1 MSVEHPPEDF
11 VQRVLAGET
20 SAEDVKWFER
30 GMAMY
35 WSNGGALSYERCLRL
50 PATPSAMKRNTRN
63 FWLCQAARLTTTCGV
78 WKGPVALASA
88 LDRFITRGNWRQW
101 QCLADPPAGAG
112 DMDRALFFVAYNNGG
127 EGLSIDYAILTEVRA
142 FEYDAITGV
151 ARVDIFARIMNDR
164 NGRVVTTRLFSS
176 AATVPSDNA
185 ATVSAAL
192 DLALQD
198 VLGQLVNWT
207 LAAI

>member
-1 MSVEHPPEDF
+1 MIRKPIKALMRPARAGSLVAALALSGCSIIGGPPPQTFTLSAPVTIPDL
-11 VQRVLAGET
+11 RGST
-20 SAEDVKWFER
+20 SAQILVTEP
-30 GMAMY
+30 
-35 WSNGGALSYERCLRL
+35 GALDALNTERIVVTEGTRLSYYPGTQWVDRL
-50 PATPSAMKRNTRN
+50 PVLIQTRIVESFVN
-63 FWLCQAARLTTTCGV
+63 SGRAPAVGV
-78 WKGPVALASA
+78 P
-88 LDRFITRGNWRQW
+88 
-101 QCLADPPAGAG
+101 
-112 DMDRALFFVAYNNGG
+112 G

-176 AATVPSDNA
+176 AATVPNDNA
-185 ATVSAAL
+185 GTVSAAL
-192 DLALQD
+192 NLALQD

>member
-1 MSVEHPPEDF
+1 MIRKPIKALSRLTLVATAAAALALPGCSIIAGPPPQTFTLSAPATIPDL
-11 VQRVLAGET
+11 RGST
-20 SAEDVKWFER
+20 SAQILVTEP
-30 GMAMY
+30 
-35 WSNGGALSYERCLRL
+35 GALDALNTERIVVSEGTRLSYYPGTQWVDRL
-50 PATPSAMKRNTRN
+50 PVLIQTKIVESFVNSGRAPAV
-63 FWLCQAARLTTTCGV
+63 GV
-78 WKGPVALASA
+78 P
-88 LDRFITRGNWRQW
+88 
-101 QCLADPPAGAG
+101 
-112 DMDRALFFVAYNNGG
+112 G

-176 AATVPSDNA
+176 AATVPNDNA
-185 ATVSAAL
+185 GTVSAAL
-192 DLALQD
+192 NLSLQD

>member
-127 EGLSIDYAILTEVRA
+127 EGLSIEQVKRITRPI
-142 FEYDAITGV
+142 FETN
-151 ARVDIFARIMNDR
+151 IFAPGNVCGSM
-164 NGRVVTTRLFSS
+164 VSS
-176 AATVPSDNA
+176 SCLSQPRGNSDA
-185 ATVSAAL
+185 ST
-192 DLALQD
+192 
-198 VLGQLVNWT
+198 
-207 LAAI
+207 

>member
-1 MSVEHPPEDF
+1 MSRPAHAVT
-11 VQRVLAGET
+11 LAAALALSGCSIISGPAPQTFTLTAPATIPNLRGST
-20 SAEDVKWFER
+20 SAQILITE
-30 GMAMY
+30 
-35 WSNGGALSYERCLRL
+35 
-50 PATPSAMKRNTRN
+50 P
-63 FWLCQAARLTTTCGV
+63 
-78 WKGPVALASA
+78 SA
-88 LDRFITRGNWRQW
+88 LDALNTERIVVTEGTQVSYYPGTQW
-101 QCLADPPAGAG
+101 VDRLPVLIQTKIVETFVNSGRAPAVG
-112 DMDRALFFVAYNNGG
+112 VPG

-185 ATVSAAL
+185 GTVSAAL
-192 DLALQD
+192 NLALQD

>member
-1 MSVEHPPEDF
+1 MIRKPINALSRLTLAATLAATLVLPGCSI
-11 VQRVLAGET
+11 LAGPSPQTFTLNAPATIADLRGST
-20 SAEDVKWFER
+20 SAQILITQP
-30 GMAMY
+30 
-35 WSNGGALSYERCLRL
+35 GALDALNTERIVVTQGTQISYYPGAQWVDRL
-50 PATPSAMKRNTRN
+50 PVLIQTKIVETFVNSGRAPAV
-63 FWLCQAARLTTTCGV
+63 GV
-78 WKGPVALASA
+78 P
-88 LDRFITRGNWRQW
+88 
-101 QCLADPPAGAG
+101 
-112 DMDRALFFVAYNNGG
+112 G

-176 AATVPSDNA
+176 AATVPNDNA
-185 ATVSAAL
+185 GTVSAAL
-192 DLALQD
+192 NLALQD